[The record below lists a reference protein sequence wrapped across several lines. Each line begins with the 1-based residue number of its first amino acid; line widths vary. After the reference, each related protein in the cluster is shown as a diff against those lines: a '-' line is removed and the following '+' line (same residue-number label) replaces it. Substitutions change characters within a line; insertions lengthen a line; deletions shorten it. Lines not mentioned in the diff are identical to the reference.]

1 MATLNERKETVDA
14 FVDGLLARLTVDE
27 KISLCHAAT
36 KFGNASVERLGIPP
50 MEMSDGPHGVRQEIS
65 KDSWEPAGWDD
76 DHSTYLPTGTAQA
89 ATWSRQVLA
98 DCGQILGAEARERGK
113 DVILGPG
120 FNIIRTPLCG
130 RNFEYYSEDP
140 YLIAELA
147 VPTVRAIQAEDTA
160 ACVKHF
166 AANSQE
172 LNRGATDV
180 EMDERTLREIY
191 LPGFEA
197 TVTRGEV
204 LTAMGAYNKFRGQ
217 HCCHNQYLVNDILK
231 EEWGFKGSYI
241 SDWDGVHDTQEA
253 VECGM
258 DLEMGTSQPYENYYL
273 AAGFR
278 EGLESGKYTEDQ
290 LNDKVRRNL
299 RTLYLAGAFD
309 EGRKPGA
316 RNTSAHQQMARNAA
330 REAMVLLKNDDA
342 VLPLNPKSLKKV
354 AVIGKN
360 AVTKHSNGGNSSAV
374 KCLYEVTPLQGI
386 QEYLGESVEV
396 NHTVGYSGGEEG
408 LSAISTEH
416 LATVDEG
423 SGIKGWSL
431 SYYANQQL
439 SGPVIVEEYTEA
451 PHFEHDDFSAPEG
464 IDRNLHSAVF
474 RAEVVA
480 PETGDYVI
488 GFVTDGDV
496 TLTVDGVL
504 MVNTDGLMQREKRS
518 VTRYFEA
525 GKSYVIE
532 LSYKCRDTMNC
543 LYFGWVPCWANQEGQ
558 ASELDKALS
567 LARDADAVIF
577 CGGLTHREDLE
588 GKDRQHLS
596 LPDQQ
601 DQVIEALLDVNPNTV
616 IALTGG
622 APALMPWVNEAKAV
636 LWMWYAGME
645 GGRAAAELI
654 FGDCSPSG
662 KLPMTFPNSL
672 EECPAHKL
680 GTYESEKSVY
690 SEGLNVGYR
699 YYLTESVR
707 PLFAFGHGLS
717 YAQFE
722 YTNLQV
728 ATRGGEI
735 HASVD
740 IRNRSECIA
749 KEIVQLYLEDVEATV
764 YRPKME
770 LKGFDKIQLAPG
782 EAQTVRFQMV
792 PRDLSFYD
800 PSLKEWRFEPGEFI
814 VHVGAASDDL
824 RLSEAVWLN
833 VSEGATVG
841 A

>member
-1 MATLNERKETVDA
+1 MSTFEERKELVDE
-14 FVDGLLARLTVDE
+14 FVANLLSQLTTEE
-27 KISLCHAAT
+27 KISLCHAAS
-36 KFGNASVERLGIPP
+36 KFGNTGVDRLGIPV

-89 ATWSRQVLA
+89 ATWSRSVLS
-98 DCGQILGAEARERGK
+98 DCGRVLGAESRERGK

-140 YLIAELA
+140 YLISELA
-147 VPTVRAIQAEDTA
+147 VPAVRAIQAEDTA

-172 LNRGATDV
+172 LNRDATDV

-197 TVTRGEV
+197 TVMSGEV

-217 HCCHNQYLVNDILK
+217 YCCHNDYLVNTLLK
-231 EEWGFKGSYI
+231 EEWGFQGSYI
-241 SDWDGVHDTQEA
+241 SDWAGVHDTKEA

-258 DLEMGTSQPYENYYL
+258 DLEMGTNRPYEDYYL

-278 EGLESGKYTEDQ
+278 EGLESGIYTEDQ

-299 RTLYLAGAFD
+299 RTLYLSGAFD
-309 EGRKPGA
+309 ENRKVGA
-316 RNTSAHQQMARNAA
+316 RNTKVHQSIARNAA

-342 VLPLNPKSLKKV
+342 VLPLNPKAIRKV
-354 AVIGKN
+354 AVIGQN

-374 KCLYEVTPLQGI
+374 KCLYEVTPLEGI
-386 QEYLGESVEV
+386 QECLGDSVEV
-396 NHTVGYSGGEEG
+396 VYTAGYSGGEEG
-408 LSAISTEH
+408 LSAIGTEY

-431 SYYANQQL
+431 SYYANQRFE
-439 SGPVIVEEYTEA
+439 GPVIVREYTES
-451 PHFEHDDFSAPEG
+451 PHFEHDEFSAPEG

-474 RAEVVA
+474 RAELTA
-480 PETGDYVI
+480 PKTGDYTI

-504 MVNTDGLMQREKRS
+504 MVNTDGLMQREKRVVS
-518 VTRYFEA
+518 RYFEA
-525 GKSYVIE
+525 GETYVIE
-532 LSYKCRDTMNC
+532 LSYGCRDTMNC
-543 LYFGWVPCWANQEGQ
+543 LYFGWIPCWAGEGEQ
-558 ASELDKALS
+558 ASELDKAL
-567 LARDADAVIF
+567 AIAADADAVIF

-588 GKDRQHLS
+588 GKDRQHLT

-601 DQVIEALLDVNPNTV
+601 DGLISALLEVNPNTV
-616 IALTGG
+616 VALTGG
-622 APALMPWVNEAKAV
+622 APVLMPWADKAKAV

-654 FGDCSPSG
+654 FGDVSPSG

-690 SEGLNVGYR
+690 SEGLKVGYR
-699 YYLTESVR
+699 YYVTESIQ

-717 YAQFE
+717 YADFE
-722 YTNLQV
+722 YSNLQV
-728 ATRGGEI
+728 QLGDGDAI
-735 HASVD
+735 LHASVD
-740 IRNRSECIA
+740 IRNLSECTA
-749 KEIVQLYLEDVEATV
+749 KEVVQLYLEDVEASV
-764 YRPKME
+764 FRPKME
-770 LKGFDKIQLAPG
+770 LKGFDKVSLAAG
-782 EAQTVRFQMV
+782 ELVTVSFDLTL
-792 PRDLSFYD
+792 RDLSFYD
-800 PSLKEWRFEPGEFI
+800 VETKSWKAEPGAFI
-814 VHVGAASDDL
+814 VHIGRSSVDI
-824 RLSEAVWLN
+824 RLSEEQVLPAL
-833 VSEGATVG
+833 
-841 A
+841 